1 EHRIRVG
8 FWIHD
13 DKTYFDE
20 LLNHKN
26 EIELAAGFSL
36 DWDRLDGKKAS
47 IICTSISGLD
57 FNNPDNYPELIEKV
71 IDIVIAE
78 KKAFSPYIK

>member
-1 EHRIRVG
+1 
-8 FWIHD
+8 
-13 DKTYFDE
+13 
-20 LLNHKN
+20 
-26 EIELAAGFSL
+26 AGFSL